1 MILIALQVLLSGS
14 RSIRK
19 TFPSASK
26 RHARTNPSERP
37 FRARR
42 IVHAVNTH
50 DVNSF

>member
-26 RHARTNPSERP
+26 RQARTNPSEQP

-42 IVHAVNTH
+42 IAHAVNTH